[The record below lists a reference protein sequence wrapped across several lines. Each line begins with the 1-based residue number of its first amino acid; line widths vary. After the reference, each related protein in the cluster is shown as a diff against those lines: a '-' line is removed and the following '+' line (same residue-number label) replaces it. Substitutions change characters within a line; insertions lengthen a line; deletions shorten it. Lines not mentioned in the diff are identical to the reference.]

1 MDATTQTRLARRL
14 LDLHS
19 RGVNDNFGCA
29 QTLDA
34 EVYTDADRFAREREA
49 LRRTP
54 LLIGFAQ
61 DIAAG
66 QTIARDHLGVPLLVT
81 RREDGELI
89 AHLNACRHRGARL
102 LDCETRKSKLTCPF
116 HGWTYA
122 VTGELIGLP
131 DRDSFAGV
139 GLDTLTLTRLPV
151 REHHGQVWV
160 VPSPTS
166 SVETLDAFLDHLPDD
181 FRVFGFEDATH
192 FYTEN
197 FEYDFNWKLGYETFL
212 ESYHFAALHKS
223 TLSNVFVSNLATFDR
238 FGRTARGAIARR
250 SLLDQDPHKDIDLL
264 THSAIIYTLAPHTIL
279 FWQGDHYE
287 IWRVFPGD
295 RPGHARLQ
303 FSLYAP
309 GSING
314 DKAKAHWQANV
325 DLALSVIRAED
336 FPSAESIQ
344 KAIDSGALPKVV
356 HGANEPGLTFFH
368 RGLDDLLADVAME
381 SDAVAT

>member
-1 MDATTQTRLARRL
+1 MDAKTQTRLARRL
-14 LDLHS
+14 LDLHA
-19 RGVNDNFGCA
+19 RGVNESFGSA
-29 QTLDA
+29 QTLNT
-34 EVYTDADRFAREREA
+34 EVYTDPDRFARECEA
-49 LRRTP
+49 LRQTP
-54 LLIGFAQ
+54 LLIGISQ

-81 RREDGELI
+81 RRKDGELV

-131 DRDSFAGV
+131 DRNSFAGI
-139 GLDTLTLTRLPV
+139 GLDTLALTELPV
-151 REHHGQVWV
+151 REHCGQIWV
-160 VPSPTS
+160 IPSPQS
-166 SVETLDAFLDHLPDD
+166 SVATLDAFLDQLSED
-181 FRVFGFEDATH
+181 FRVFGFEDTTY
-192 FYTEN
+192 FYTED
-197 FEYDFNWKLGYETFL
+197 FAYDFNWKLGYETFL

-223 TLSNVFVSNLATFDR
+223 SLSSVFVSNLATFDR
-238 FGRTARGAIARR
+238 FGRTARGAIPRR
-250 SLLDQDPHKDIDLL
+250 SLLDQDAAADIDLL

-287 IWRVFPGD
+287 IWRVFPGE

-309 GSING
+309 GPIEG
-314 DKAKAHWQANV
+314 DKAKAYWQANV
-325 DLALSVIRAED
+325 DLALSVIRTED
-336 FPSAESIQ
+336 FPSAKSLQ
-344 KAIDSGALPKVV
+344 KAIASGAQPEVI

-368 RGLDDLLADVAME
+368 HGLDELLADVAAAPGA
-381 SDAVAT
+381 SPT